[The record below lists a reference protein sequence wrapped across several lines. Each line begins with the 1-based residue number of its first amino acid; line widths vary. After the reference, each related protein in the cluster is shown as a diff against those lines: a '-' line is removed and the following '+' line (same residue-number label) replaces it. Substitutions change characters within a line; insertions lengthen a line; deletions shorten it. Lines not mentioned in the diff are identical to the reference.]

1 MEFKEIVK
9 EWHEQFPILSKYTP
23 ATLMA
28 RTDIFLIGLRLDRR
42 WSDMYDVVL
51 EILPLWV
58 PKEKIK
64 IFMLRENAHNKKGI
78 EFSLESKLHD
88 PLLPDYVEAQKKRGA
103 EIDPKKFE
111 LQRATRRRIIEQ
123 AMESV
128 HEQFDHIFQ
137 ENIDLSVIFDLIK
150 TATDRIDK
158 NHHNPNDWYY
168 IFELKL
174 ALAYHFNNE
183 MLIQQVKLEI
193 EKEYRHWVNKQY
205 DDEYKE
211 FIKKWKNDLYRR
223 MEDRDAFMKQV
234 EMNLSLKKI
243 SKLKQIHIHDDVE
256 PRNTLLHKFNKLL
269 RSHK

>member
-1 MEFKEIVK
+1 MEFKDIVK
-9 EWHEQFPILSKYTP
+9 EWHEEFPILSKYTP

-58 PKEKIK
+58 PKEKIT
-64 IFMLRENAHNKKGI
+64 IFMLRENAHDKKG
-78 EFSLESKLHD
+78 FPVDLDCKLHD
-88 PLLPDYVEAQKKRGA
+88 PLLLDYVEAQKMRGA
-103 EIDPKKFE
+103 EIDIKKFE
-111 LQRATRRRIIEQ
+111 LQKATRRRMIRQ
-123 AMESV
+123 AMEYT
-128 HEQFDHIFQ
+128 HEQFDAVLQ
-137 ENIDLSVIFDLIK
+137 ENVGLSTILRLIK

-158 NHHNPNDWYY
+158 NHHHPNDWYY

-193 EKEYRHWVNKQY
+193 EKEYRHWLKKDY

-211 FIKKWKNDLYRR
+211 FIKNWRVNLYRR

-234 EMNLSLKKI
+234 EMNLALKKI
-243 SKLKQIHIHDDVE
+243 SRLKKIHIHDDEE
-256 PRNTLLHKFNKLL
+256 PRNTLLHKLNQLL
-269 RSHK
+269 RPDK